1 MLKFSGIIL
10 LMCLLAIP
18 SIAQDQLS
26 KEDTR
31 LFMKKLATFVAE
43 KHMRTSK
50 ETMQHGMTY
59 EYRDMRKEK
68 APACFVQGEAL
79 DTMHDGAWFG
89 AAMVN
94 ASLATG
100 DPLYRDL
107 LEKNLLPFYCRVLNH
122 SDKIFSNKTNHARPA
137 SQQIWAQQ
145 KEWLFQEGEKGF
157 VPYWWDDGGSVSLE
171 RLRDKN
177 QLPAFPS
184 FDQFV
189 SDKKPNPEFA
199 LSGFSLGSSNHLAQ
213 DLGVL
218 LQLSWLYY
226 REYKGNDGDCFRS
239 ELSDAAQNLQACR
252 MRHHGHIP
260 MCDAPAALVLSDP
273 AFMRLVPDASVLNL
287 ALLNNHY
294 KQALQAAIADRKYP
308 TPGFADDQQYKYY
321 AAIARHGKLPQAA
334 AFKLVY
340 DAYTEPKLYR
350 YYSDDA
356 LVAAGMNRFDLHPIN
371 FIAGK
376 PADYRSDKK
385 GPSGKPRPM
394 GSRFGPQNMIQCAL
408 ALQAFKQFP
417 DLWDT
422 SIGMLFKGI
431 PRVNIHDS
439 LINPSKNAVLTN
451 LKLGN
456 HVVSV
461 EATPSSIGIKATL
474 PNSIKK
480 ISIMQISDSKRFGC
494 DLIIKDDGNLEARS
508 FAGVLL
514 SGKISATLN
523 GGNRTIDCV
532 IPTTVNKAQFPW
544 MNCIELEKYAIK
556 IEGDQVEFILSS
568 SQADVVKSLEKEVAE
583 GIFNWS
589 KVFATKGF
597 IPTALETG
605 SDWDHYSD
613 TGGYAHLI
621 SACAQYLNYLEGK
634 KDWELL
640 RIPILIESNK

>member
-1 MLKFSGIIL
+1 MLKSSGIIL
-10 LMCLLAIP
+10 LTFLLAIP
-18 SIAQDQLS
+18 CMAQEQLS
-26 KEDTR
+26 KEDTL
-31 LFMKKLATFVAE
+31 LFMRKLATFVAE
-43 KHMRTSK
+43 KHMRTSR

-100 DPLYRDL
+100 DPIYRDL
-107 LEKNLLPFYCRVLNH
+107 LEKNVLPFYCRVLNH

-189 SDKKPNPEFA
+189 SDKKPNPEFI

-226 REYKGNDGDCFRS
+226 RELKGNDCDCFRS
-239 ELSDAAQNLQACR
+239 ELSDAAQNLQASR

-294 KQALQAAIADRKYP
+294 KQALQAAIPDRKYP
-308 TPGFADDQQYKYY
+308 TPAFADDQQYKYY

-340 DAYTEPKLYR
+340 DAYTEPKLYH

-356 LVAAGMNRFDLHPIN
+356 SVAAGMNRFDLHPIN
-371 FIAGK
+371 FIGGR

-385 GPSGKPRPM
+385 GPGGKPRPM

-417 DLWDT
+417 DLWDGAIE
-422 SIGMLFKGI
+422 SFYKDVA
-431 PRVNIHDS
+431 RVNIHDP
-439 LINPSKNAVLTN
+439 LINKDQKSLPTTIR
-451 LKLGN
+451 LGK
-456 HVVSV
+456 HVVLF
-461 EATPSSIGIKATL
+461 EATHSSVGFKTTL
-474 PNSIKK
+474 PNNIRK
-480 ISIMQISDSKRFGC
+480 ITITQVLDSKRVGC
-494 DLIIKDDGNLEARS
+494 DLIIKDDGMLEARN

-514 SGKISATLN
+514 GGKYSATLD
-523 GGNRTIDCV
+523 GGNRIIDCV
-532 IPTTVNKAQFPW
+532 IPTTVVKAQSPW
-544 MNCIELEKYAIK
+544 MNSIELEKYSIK
-556 IEGDQVEFILSS
+556 IDGDEAEFILASR
-568 SQADVVKSLEKEVAE
+568 QADVVKSLELEVAG

-589 KVFATKGF
+589 RIFATKGF
-597 IPTALETG
+597 IPTGIETG
-605 SDWDHYSD
+605 ADWDHYSD

-634 KDWELL
+634 KDWEVL
-640 RIPILIESNK
+640 RIPTLIESNK

>member
-1 MLKFSGIIL
+1 MFKSLGIIL
-10 LMCLLAIP
+10 LTFLLAIP
-18 SIAQDQLS
+18 CMAQDQLS
-26 KEDTR
+26 KEEIR
-31 LFMKKLATFVAE
+31 LFMKKLATFVAD
-43 KHMRTSK
+43 KHMRTNKDS
-50 ETMQHGMTY
+50 MQHGMTY

-68 APACFVQGEAL
+68 APDCFVQGEAL

-100 DPLYRDL
+100 DPIYRDL
-107 LEKNLLPFYCRVLNH
+107 LENNVLPFYCRVLNH

-189 SDKKPNPEFA
+189 SDKKPNPEFI

-226 REYKGNDGDCFRS
+226 REYKGKEGDCFRS
-239 ELSDAAQNLQACR
+239 ELSDAAQNLQASR

-260 MCDAPAALVLSDP
+260 MCDAPAALILSDP

-294 KQALQAAIADRKYP
+294 RRALEATISDRKYP
-308 TPGFADDQQYKYY
+308 TPAFADDQQYKYY
-321 AAIARHGKLPQAA
+321 AAIARHGKLPEAA

-340 DAYTEPKLYR
+340 DAFTEPKLYR

-371 FIAGK
+371 FISGK

-422 SIGMLFKGI
+422 SIETFYQGI
-431 PRVNIHDS
+431 VRVNIHDPITNPGKNTLPVNLS
-439 LINPSKNAVLTN
+439 LGK
-451 LKLGN
+451 
-456 HVVSV
+456 HVVAI
-461 EATPSSIGIKATL
+461 EATPSSVALKATL
-474 PNSIKK
+474 PINIKK
-480 ISIMQISDSKRFGC
+480 LTIATVRDSKRLGC
-494 DLIIKDDGNLEARS
+494 DLIIKDDGVLEARN
-508 FAGVLL
+508 FAGALL
-514 SGKISATLN
+514 SGKFSATLD
-523 GGNRTIDCV
+523 GGNRILDCI
-532 IPTTVNKAQFPW
+532 IPTTADKAQSPW
-544 MNCIELEKYAIK
+544 MNTIELEKYSIK
-556 IEGDQVEFILSS
+556 IEGDEVEFVLASK
-568 SQADVVKSLEKEVAE
+568 QAEVVKSLEREVAK

-589 KVFATKGF
+589 KVFAIKGY
-597 IPTALETG
+597 IPTGMGTG
-605 SDWDHYSD
+605 ADWDHYSD

-621 SACAQYLNYLEGK
+621 SACAQYLNHLEGK
-634 KDWELL
+634 KDWEVL
-640 RIPILIESNK
+640 RIPALIESNK

>member
-1 MLKFSGIIL
+1 MHKSLGIIL
-10 LMCLLAIP
+10 LSGLLAIP
-18 SIAQDQLS
+18 CMAQEQLS
-26 KEDTR
+26 KEEIR

-50 ETMQHGMTY
+50 DTMQHGMIY

-89 AAMVN
+89 VAMVN

-100 DPLYRDL
+100 DPIYRNL
-107 LEKNLLPFYCRVLNH
+107 LENNVLPFYCRVLNH
-122 SDKIFSNKTNHARPA
+122 SDKIFSLKTNHARPA
-137 SQQIWAQQ
+137 AQQIWAQQ

-171 RLRDKN
+171 RLRDKD

-189 SDKKPNPEFA
+189 SDKKPNPDFV

-226 REYKGNDGDCFRS
+226 REYKGKEGDCFRS
-239 ELSDAAQNLQACR
+239 ELSDAAQNLQASR

-273 AFMRLVPDASVLNL
+273 AFMRLVPDASILNF

-294 KQALQAAIADRKYP
+294 RQALEATISDRKYP
-308 TPGFADDQQYKYY
+308 TPAFADDQQYKYY
-321 AAIARHGKLPQAA
+321 AAIARHGNLPRAA

-340 DAYTEPKLYR
+340 DAFTEPKLYR

-371 FIAGK
+371 FISGK

-422 SIGMLFKGI
+422 SIETFYKNI
-431 PRVNIHDS
+431 VRVNIHDPIMNPGKNSIPVNLS
-439 LINPSKNAVLTN
+439 LGK
-451 LKLGN
+451 
-456 HVVSV
+456 HVVAI
-461 EATPSSIGIKATL
+461 EATPSLIALKATL
-474 PNSIKK
+474 PINIKK
-480 ISIMQISDSKRFGC
+480 LRIAQVQDSKRFGC
-494 DLIIKDDGNLEARS
+494 DLIIKDDGVLEARS
-508 FAGVLL
+508 FAGALL
-514 SGKISATLN
+514 GGKFSATLDR
-523 GGNRTIDCV
+523 GNRIIDCI
-532 IPTTVNKAQFPW
+532 IPTTVDKAQSPW
-544 MNCIELEKYAIK
+544 MNCIELEKYSMT
-556 IEGDQVEFILSS
+556 IEGDEVEFVLASI
-568 SQADVVKSLEKEVAE
+568 QADVVKSLEREVAE

-589 KVFATKGF
+589 KVFATKGY
-597 IPTALETG
+597 IPTGIEAG

-621 SACAQYLNYLEGK
+621 SACSQYLNHLEGK
-634 KDWELL
+634 KDWEML
-640 RIPILIESNK
+640 RIPALIESNK